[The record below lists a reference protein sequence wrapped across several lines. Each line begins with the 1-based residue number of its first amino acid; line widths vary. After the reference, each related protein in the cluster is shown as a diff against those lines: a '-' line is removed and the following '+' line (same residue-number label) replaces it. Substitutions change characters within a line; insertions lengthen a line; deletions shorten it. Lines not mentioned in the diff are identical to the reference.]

1 MNRSSLLC
9 RLTPAAAALLLAG
22 CASVAPRAT
31 FQASADLARTAAG
44 AEARVAYT
52 DDERRALAA
61 EVAALLQSPLD
72 IERAVRLALIKHPG
86 LQATYQEAGIA
97 QADLVQA
104 TRLRNPSFGFSR
116 MAGGGER
123 EIERS
128 VSFDLAGLLTMPL
141 RQRMATR
148 RHEETTLRIAAAI
161 ETHAHATRRA
171 WIEAVAARQAL
182 DYARQVA
189 AAAEA
194 SGELTARM
202 RQAGNASA
210 LDLAR
215 EQAFHAEAAA
225 AVLRAGRA
233 QDSARESLTRQLG
246 LWGQQTGFT
255 LPAHLPELPP
265 APAEPAN
272 IERLALERRLDLRA
286 ARAAAAGTASD
297 LGLTRTTRW
306 VNVLDLGYASK
317 SETNQTRSEG
327 YQVALEL
334 PLFDW
339 GGARVARAEA
349 VYMGAVQRV
358 AETAVDARSQA
369 RAGYLAYR
377 ASYDVARH
385 YQEHVLP
392 LRKRIADETLLRYN
406 GMLVGPFE
414 LLADAR
420 EQAAAVHAAIDAL
433 REFWL
438 ADTDLRA
445 ALGGP
450 FDLPE
455 PDRDHQ
461 HTHPQPQPQPQSQ
474 PHHMKEPTP

>member
-1 MNRSSLLC
+1 MNTLFLRRPL
-9 RLTPAAAALLLAG
+9 AAGAALLLAG
-22 CASVAPRAT
+22 CASLAPQDTLR
-31 FQASADLARTAAG
+31 ASADLARESAG
-44 AEARVAYT
+44 ADARLAAT
-52 DDERRALAA
+52 DDERRALSL
-61 EVAALLQSPLD
+61 EVDAMLQAPLD
-72 IERAVRLALIKHPG
+72 IDAAVRLALVNHPG
-86 LQATYQEAGIA
+86 LQATYQDAGIA

-104 TRLRNPSFGFSR
+104 SRLRNPSFGFSR

-123 EIERS
+123 EIERG
-128 VSFDLAGLLTMPL
+128 VGFDLAGLLTMPL
-141 RQRMATR
+141 RQRMAAR

-161 ETHAHATRRA
+161 ERHAHDTRRA

-189 AAAEA
+189 AAFDA
-194 SGELTARM
+194 SSALTARM

-215 EQAFHAEAAA
+215 EQAFHAEAGA
-225 AVLRAGRA
+225 AVMRAAR
-233 QDSARESLTRQLG
+233 QLDNAREALTRQLG
-246 LWGQQTGFT
+246 LWGRQTGYT
-255 LPAHLPELPP
+255 LPARLPDLPV
-265 APAEPAN
+265 APADMPD

-297 LGLTRTTRW
+297 LGLTRVTRM

-317 SETNQTRSEG
+317 SETGKERSEG
-327 YQVALEL
+327 YEVAVEL

-339 GGARVARAEA
+339 GGARVARAESL
-349 VYMGAVQRV
+349 YMQALGQV
-358 AETAVDARSQA
+358 AQSAVDARSQA
-369 RAGYLAYR
+369 RAAYLAYR
-377 ASYDVARH
+377 TGYDVARH
-385 YQEHVLP
+385 YREQVLP

-406 GMLVGPFE
+406 GMLASPFE

-420 EQAAAVHAAIDAL
+420 EQAAAVRAAIDAL

-450 FDLPE
+450 LPMPTHHHHHHAA
-455 PDRDHQ
+455 PDQ
-461 HTHPQPQPQPQSQ
+461 
-474 PHHMKEPTP
+474 KEPTP